1 MPLLAPAQVCRWFI
15 RQTRI
20 AWRMALVTGLVII
33 SSLLLLAWWLV
44 LERLEA
50 EKNLVGENARMQQET
65 LAEVISENLSQ
76 VLDRGTLISIAA
88 NEWFDGKQ
96 IEAASR
102 LSSMRAIDRALLR
115 ITLYD
120 KELNRV
126 YSSSPTTE
134 SGELIG
140 SLHQF
145 LESFHSG
152 SSTKLVVG
160 PRSRSYEQAWELPL
174 LFPVGRNGSGSL
186 NGILIVVLDL
196 GYFLGLYQHIDFGRS
211 GVIQVLKSDGE
222 KLAEARQAGLVLDT
236 NPKKMNFPTSAAQKG
251 TWIGQFFETGSTYR
265 TSFRNQENHPL
276 IVTVSRDVDET
287 LNNRIGSHSRLLAIL
302 GFLTS
307 LIVAA
312 TFWFARNLKHQGLLM
327 SALSKSDEEKQEL
340 IGELE
345 EEKRRA
351 YELAAHDHLTGL
363 PNRRIFHELVVS
375 HLASFKRSRKL
386 CALMYLDLDRFKAI
400 NDNLGHHVGDL
411 LLQTISIR
419 LRDALRESD
428 VIARLGGDE
437 FGLMLTGIESIDDV
451 ALVASKIIENIGL
464 PCINLD
470 GHDIQITPSI
480 GIAIFPRD
488 GQDLDSLTR
497 HADSAMYQSK
507 RAGRG
512 RFTFYDPALNQ
523 GGERLFNL
531 EQRLSKA
538 ISENELVLHF
548 QPKVRLSDYRIVG
561 LEALVRWQHPDL
573 GLIYPNDFIP
583 MAERI
588 GLIDKLG
595 DWVAQACCAQLAKWQ
610 EDGVAIVPIAFN
622 VSAKQLLDIALPQR
636 IAKYLAIHGI
646 AAENIEVEITENSL
660 VDSIEVARQIL
671 ERLEALGIGISLD
684 DFGNGFSNLAYIRTL
699 PIHCLKIDREFISN
713 IRNRPDDAVIVSSI
727 ITLAHNLNM
736 RVVAEGV
743 EMPDQLI
750 HLKTAGCDEAQGYY
764 LSRPV
769 PAAAARELLIGST
782 LVPA

>member
-1 MPLLAPAQVCRWFI
+1 MPLSAPTQVCRWLL
-15 RQTRI
+15 RQSRI
-20 AWRMALVTGLVII
+20 AWRMTLVTGLVII
-33 SSLLLLAWWLV
+33 SSLLFLAWWLA
-44 LERLEA
+44 LERLAA
-50 EKNLVGENARMQQET
+50 EKNLVGENARLQQET

-76 VLDRGTLISIAA
+76 VLDRGRLISIAA
-88 NEWFDGKQ
+88 NEWFDGKED
-96 IEAASR
+96 EAASR

-120 KELNRV
+120 KDLKRV

-134 SGELIG
+134 SAALAD
-140 SLHQF
+140 SLLRF
-145 LESFHSG
+145 SAESSSG
-152 SSTKLVVG
+152 ASRRLVVG

-174 LFPVGRNGSGSL
+174 LYPVGRNGNGPL
-186 NGILIVVLDL
+186 NGILVVVLDL

-222 KLAEARQAGLVLDT
+222 RLAEARQAGLVLDT
-236 NPKKMNFPTSAAQKG
+236 DPQKMYLPGSAAQKG
-251 TWIGQFFETGSTYR
+251 TWIGQFFETGRTYR
-265 TSFRNQENHPL
+265 TSFRNQDRHPL
-276 IVTVSRDVDET
+276 MVTVSRDVDET
-287 LNNRIGSHSRLLAIL
+287 LTDRIGSHSRLLAIL
-302 GFLTS
+302 GFLTA
-307 LIVAA
+307 LIATA
-312 TFWFARNLKHQGLLM
+312 TFWFARNLKHQGQLM

-340 IGELE
+340 IGQLE
-345 EEKRRA
+345 DEKRRA

-386 CALMYLDLDRFKAI
+386 CALLYLDLDRFKAI

-411 LLQTISIR
+411 LLQTIAIR
-419 LRDALRESD
+419 LRSTLRESD

-437 FGLMLTGIESIDDV
+437 FGLLLTVTETIDDV
-451 ALVASKIIENIGL
+451 ALVASKIIETIGL
-464 PCINLD
+464 PCTNLD

-488 GQDLDSLTR
+488 GHDLESLTR

-531 EQRLSKA
+531 EQRLSRA
-538 ISENELVLHF
+538 IAENELVLHF
-548 QPKVRLSDYRIVG
+548 QPKVRLSDYRIIG
-561 LEALVRWQHPDL
+561 LEALVRWQHPEL
-573 GLIYPNDFIP
+573 GLIYPGDFIP
-583 MAERI
+583 LAERI

-595 DWVAQACCAQLAKWQ
+595 DWVAQACCAQVAQWQ
-610 EDGVAIVPIAFN
+610 NEGVAVVPVAFN
-622 VSAKQLLDIALPQR
+622 VSARQLLDIELPRR
-636 IAKYLAIHGI
+636 IAGYLASHGV
-646 AAENIEVEITENSL
+646 AAKNIEVEITENSL
-660 VDSIEVARQIL
+660 VDSIEVASEIL
-671 ERLEALGIGISLD
+671 EKLEALGIGISLD

-743 EMPDQLI
+743 EMSDQLI
-750 HLKTAGCDEAQGYY
+750 HLKTAGCDEVQGYY

-769 PAAAARELLIGST
+769 PAAAARDLLILST

>member
-1 MPLLAPAQVCRWFI
+1 
-15 RQTRI
+15 
-20 AWRMALVTGLVII
+20 MALFTGLILI
-33 SSLLLLAWWLV
+33 ASLLLLAWWLA
-44 LERLEA
+44 LQRLEA
-50 EKNLVGENARMQQET
+50 EKTLIGENARVQQET
-65 LAEVISENLSQ
+65 LAEVISENLTQ
-76 VLDRGTLISIAA
+76 VLDRGRLISIAA

-96 IEAASR
+96 LDAASR
-102 LSSMRAIDRALLR
+102 LSSMRATDRALLR

-120 KELNRV
+120 HDLKQI

-134 SGELIG
+134 SLELID
-140 SLHQF
+140 SLQAF
-145 LESFHSG
+145 LKEVQNG
-152 SSTKLVVG
+152 TSTKLAVG
-160 PRSRSYEQAWELPL
+160 PRSMSYEQAWELPL
-174 LFPVGRNGSGSL
+174 LFPVGNHSGRL
-186 NGILIVVLDL
+186 NGILVVVLDL
-196 GYFLGLYQHIDFGRS
+196 GYFLGLYQHIDIGRS
-211 GVIQVLKSDGE
+211 GVIQVLKFDGE
-222 KLAEARQAGLVLDT
+222 KLAEARQAGLVLDI
-236 NPKKMNFPTSAAQKG
+236 NRSVMNLPKTEAQKG
-251 TWIGQFFETGSTYR
+251 TWIGQFFDAGHTYR
-265 TSFRNQENHPL
+265 TSFRNQDNHPL

-287 LNNRIGSHSRLLAIL
+287 LNDRISAHTRLLAIL
-302 GFLTS
+302 GFLTAI
-307 LIVAA
+307 IVLA
-312 TFWFARNLKHQGLLM
+312 TFWFARNLKHQGLLL
-327 SALSKSDEEKQEL
+327 SALSKSDQEKQEL
-340 IGELE
+340 IAELQ

-351 YELAAHDHLTGL
+351 FDLAAHDHLTGL

-375 HLASFKRSRKL
+375 HIASFKRSRKL

-419 LRDALRESD
+419 LREALRESD

-437 FGLMLTGIESIDDV
+437 FGLMLTGIETIDDA
-451 ALVASKIIENIGL
+451 ALVASKIIESIGL
-464 PCINLD
+464 PCTNLD

-488 GQDLDSLTR
+488 GQDLNSLTR
-497 HADSAMYQSK
+497 HADTAMYQSK

-538 ISENELVLHF
+538 IAENELVLHF

-561 LEALVRWQHPDL
+561 LEALVRWQHPDH

-595 DWVAQACCAQLAKWQ
+595 DWVAQACCIQLAQWQ
-610 EDGVAIVPIAFN
+610 AEGVAVVPIAFN
-622 VSAKQLLDIALPQR
+622 VSAKQLLDIELPQR
-636 IAKYLAIHGI
+636 IAEYLAIHGV
-646 AAENIEVEITENSL
+646 APGNIEIEITENSL

-671 ERLEALGIGISLD
+671 ERLEALGVGISLD

-699 PIHCLKIDREFISN
+699 PIHCLKIDREFINN
-713 IRNRPDDAVIVSSI
+713 IRNRHDDAVIVSSI

-743 EMPDQLI
+743 EMSDQLI

-769 PAAAARELLIGST
+769 PAVAARELLISST
-782 LVPA
+782 MAPA